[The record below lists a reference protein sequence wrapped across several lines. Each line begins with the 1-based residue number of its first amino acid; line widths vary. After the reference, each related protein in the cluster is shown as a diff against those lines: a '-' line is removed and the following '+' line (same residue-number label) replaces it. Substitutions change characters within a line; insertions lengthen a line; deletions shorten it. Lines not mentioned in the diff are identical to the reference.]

1 MSKLLFTGIAVA
13 IIGSTS
19 AMAADLPTKA
29 PVYKAAPMTD
39 PGFFGSLTGGYLFQS
54 NREYFI
60 SPNLGGEAGGFG
72 PGWTGRG
79 TVGYRWANNW
89 DVAVGIEGANFKE
102 GTSVLSYTG
111 NTAVHAPKGN
121 YYAVDGEVGYT
132 FRSSTNFRLFAG
144 PRYVRWAMS
153 DADGQAVPFTFDQHN
168 SGWGPRGGFEW
179 SGPLGWNNTGWFL
192 DGSVSYIFGKLTASA
207 GGAGAGAPDVS
218 LTKNYAQWDLKGG
231 LDWQVAPKSKLAIG
245 YQVDSWNGA
254 LAAIE
259 YNGFGLVQAS
269 GSAKTFTHGPFLRYS
284 YNY

>member
-89 DVAVGIEGANFKE
+89 DVAVGIEGANCKE
-102 GTSVLSYTG
+102 
-111 NTAVHAPKGN
+111 
-121 YYAVDGEVGYT
+121 
-132 FRSSTNFRLFAG
+132 
-144 PRYVRWAMS
+144 
-153 DADGQAVPFTFDQHN
+153 
-168 SGWGPRGGFEW
+168 
-179 SGPLGWNNTGWFL
+179 
-192 DGSVSYIFGKLTASA
+192 
-207 GGAGAGAPDVS
+207 
-218 LTKNYAQWDLKGG
+218 
-231 LDWQVAPKSKLAIG
+231 
-245 YQVDSWNGA
+245 
-254 LAAIE
+254 
-259 YNGFGLVQAS
+259 
-269 GSAKTFTHGPFLRYS
+269 
-284 YNY
+284 